1 MANGFETDYSFLNLP
16 EMGSA
21 VRGPI
26 ELPSFEPVNYLSN
39 IDFYA
44 PRALPETEL
53 VAPSPVPLSE
63 QENLDLLSQARP
75 FEDITTLGRFAGERM
90 AEVEKFFGDKVNNL
104 QGTISDLENQQGML
118 NQELQAA
125 VAEQDNIRQQSAE
138 QQLQALDQQRQEL
151 EAELQQAVAE
161 AEAQGVDAL
170 NAAKADATSK
180 IESLNQQIAQVE
192 NERQAA
198 IAEQDVIRQQESEK
212 RLAELEQQRSQLTS
226 QFQEQTAQLEQ
237 KFASRE
243 AELTGQIG
251 NLQNDI
257 NALTG
262 ARDQAIAERDQAI
275 AEQDTIRAQAADDQ
289 AQALDAQRSELLSE
303 RESLLSG
310 KDTTIA
316 DLQAQLAALQQTP
329 AEGPSVISE
338 QPETPFDQY
347 LRDQE
352 QREMYID
359 LPYGLGTAAVPL
371 PSTEQLAGI
380 APQIPNQDAIQKSIE
395 ELYGRVTAGGGKP
408 EDFKI
413 YQPPAGM
420 STPSAPAEETF
431 TASPAVVV
439 FGPDGKMYGS
449 PAAARAAGVTNYTMT
464 PPSSK
469 PFPSLE
475 GGEKPPLA
483 PPSTPRPSP
492 LVSQPPRPLPS
503 KPVGGVELPRSQQ
516 GVGNILL
523 PPIKPTNP
531 SPAFPSRT
539 PLASMRPPMRFAGG
553 GSLDQA
559 LYDLRSRLSK

>member
-1 MANGFETDYSFLNLP
+1 MANGFVTDYSFLNLP
-16 EMGSA
+16 EKGSA
-21 VRGPI
+21 ARGPI
-26 ELPSFEPVNYLSN
+26 ELPSFEPVDYLSN

-44 PRALPETEL
+44 PRTLPETEL

-75 FEDITTLGRFAGERM
+75 FEDIAALGAAAGQRM

-180 IESLNQQIAQVE
+180 IEALNQQIAQVE

-198 IAEQDVIRQQESEK
+198 IAEQDVIRQQESER

-275 AEQDTIRAQAADDQ
+275 AEQDTIRAQAADSQ
-289 AQALDAQRSELLSE
+289 AQALDAQRSQLLSE
-303 RESLLSG
+303 RENLLSG

-316 DLQAQLAALQQTP
+316 DLQAQIAALQQTP
-329 AEGPSVISE
+329 VEGPSVISE

-352 QREMYID
+352 RID
-359 LPYGLGTAAVPL
+359 AAVGMMP
-371 PSTEQLAGI
+371 GG
-380 APQIPNQDAIQKSIE
+380 DAIQKGIE

-413 YQPPAGM
+413 YQPPV
-420 STPSAPAEETF
+420 E
-431 TASPAVVV
+431 
-439 FGPDGKMYGS
+439 
-449 PAAARAAGVTNYTMT
+449 MT
-464 PPSSK
+464 PP
-469 PFPSLE
+469 
-475 GGEKPPLA
+475 A
-483 PPSTPRPSP
+483 PPSDGKLYAGGSPGLYEPGGKFNPGQELPSLIVSQPPKPLPRPVSQPGIPVAPMAPSLSNLGSTSIANDGTLGDAPLGLEDLLFQPPARPIDFMPDPRLRLRDVPPKPILRPVSP
-492 LVSQPPRPLPS
+492 IVSQPPRTIPTTAPRIPIPTRPSLP
-503 KPVGGVELPRSQQ
+503 
-516 GVGNILL
+516 I
-523 PPIKPTNP
+523 
-531 SPAFPSRT
+531 
-539 PLASMRPPMRFAGG
+539 RPMGRFAGG
-553 GSLDQA
+553 GLVDMIQM
-559 LYDLRSRLSK
+559 RLNRMR

>member
-1 MANGFETDYSFLNLP
+1 MANGFVTDYSFLNLP
-16 EMGSA
+16 EKGSA

-26 ELPSFEPVNYLSN
+26 ELPSFEPVDYLSN

-44 PRALPETEL
+44 PRTLPETEL

-75 FEDITTLGRFAGERM
+75 FEDIAALGAAAGQRM

-180 IESLNQQIAQVE
+180 IEALNQQIAQVE
-192 NERQAA
+192 NERQTA
-198 IAEQDVIRQQESEK
+198 IAEQDVIRQQESER

-275 AEQDTIRAQAADDQ
+275 AEQDTIRAQAADSQ
-289 AQALDAQRSELLSE
+289 AQALDAQRSQLLSE

-316 DLQAQLAALQQTP
+316 DLQAQIAALQQTP
-329 AEGPSVISE
+329 VEGPSVISE

-352 QREMYID
+352 RID
-359 LPYGLGTAAVPL
+359 AAVGMMP
-371 PSTEQLAGI
+371 GG
-380 APQIPNQDAIQKSIE
+380 DAIQKGIE

-413 YQPPAGM
+413 YQPPV
-420 STPSAPAEETF
+420 E
-431 TASPAVVV
+431 
-439 FGPDGKMYGS
+439 
-449 PAAARAAGVTNYTMT
+449 MT
-464 PPSSK
+464 PP
-469 PFPSLE
+469 
-475 GGEKPPLA
+475 A
-483 PPSTPRPSP
+483 PPSDGKLYAGGSPGLYGPGGKFGPGQELPSPTEKGGISGLIERPKPIEPAPRPVSP
-492 LVSQPPRPLPS
+492 IVSQPPKISLPVRPISKPTIPAPRPIISRPAPRPVSPIVSQPPRTIPTTA
-503 KPVGGVELPRSQQ
+503 PRM
-516 GVGNILL
+516 
-523 PPIKPTNP
+523 PIPTKPTLP
-531 SPAFPSRT
+531 I
-539 PLASMRPPMRFAGG
+539 RPMGRFAGG
-553 GSLDQA
+553 GLVDMIQM
-559 LYDLRSRLSK
+559 RLNRMR

>member
-1 MANGFETDYSFLNLP
+1 MANGFVTDYSFLNLP
-16 EMGSA
+16 EKGSA

-26 ELPSFEPVNYLSN
+26 ELPSFEPVDYLSN

-44 PRALPETEL
+44 PRTLPETEL

-75 FEDITTLGRFAGERM
+75 FEDIAALGAAAGQRM

-138 QQLQALDQQRQEL
+138 EQLQALDQQRQKL

-180 IESLNQQIAQVE
+180 IEALNQQIAQVE
-192 NERQAA
+192 NERQTA
-198 IAEQDVIRQQESEK
+198 IAEQDVIRQQESER

-275 AEQDTIRAQAADDQ
+275 AEQDTIRAQAADSQ
-289 AQALDAQRSELLSE
+289 AQALDAQRSQLLSE

-316 DLQAQLAALQQTP
+316 DLEAQLAALQQTP
-329 AEGPSVISE
+329 VEGPSVISE

-352 QREMYID
+352 RID
-359 LPYGLGTAAVPL
+359 AAVGMMP
-371 PSTEQLAGI
+371 GG
-380 APQIPNQDAIQKSIE
+380 DAIQQGIE
-395 ELYGRVTAGGGKP
+395 DLYGRVTAGGGKP
-408 EDFKI
+408 EDFVI
-413 YQPPAGM
+413 YQPPVEMTPPAP
-420 STPSAPAEETF
+420 TPSAPP
-431 TASPAVVV
+431 S
-439 FGPDGKMYGS
+439 DGKLYAGGS
-449 PAAARAAGVTNYTMT
+449 PGLYEPGGKFNPGIGLSLPTEIPTEKGGISGLIQR
-464 PPSSK
+464 PK
-469 PFPSLE
+469 PIEP
-475 GGEKPPLA
+475 A
-483 PPSTPRPSP
+483 PRPIISRPAPRPVSP
-492 LVSQPPRPLPS
+492 IVSQPPKISIPVAPKPS
-503 KPVGGVELPRSQQ
+503 IPVAPSLPRPS
-516 GVGNILL
+516 IPIIPKL
-523 PPIKPTNP
+523 PTAPRMPVPTRPTLPI
-531 SPAFPSRT
+531 
-539 PLASMRPPMRFAGG
+539 RPMGRFAGG
-553 GSLDQA
+553 GLVDMIQM
-559 LYDLRSRLSK
+559 RLNRMR

>member
-1 MANGFETDYSFLNLP
+1 MANGFVTDYSFLNLP
-16 EMGSA
+16 EKGSA
-21 VRGPI
+21 ARGPI
-26 ELPSFEPVNYLSN
+26 ELPSFEPVDYLSN

-44 PRALPETEL
+44 PRTLPETEL

-75 FEDITTLGRFAGERM
+75 FEDIAALGAAAGQRM

-180 IESLNQQIAQVE
+180 IEALNQQIAQVE
-192 NERQAA
+192 NERQTA
-198 IAEQDVIRQQESEK
+198 IAEQDVIRQQESER

-275 AEQDTIRAQAADDQ
+275 AEQDTIRAQAADSQ
-289 AQALDAQRSELLSE
+289 AQALDAQRSQLLSE

-316 DLQAQLAALQQTP
+316 DLQAQIAALQQTP
-329 AEGPSVISE
+329 VEGPSVISE

-413 YQPPAGM
+413 YQPPV
-420 STPSAPAEETF
+420 E
-431 TASPAVVV
+431 
-439 FGPDGKMYGS
+439 
-449 PAAARAAGVTNYTMT
+449 MT
-464 PPSSK
+464 PP
-469 PFPSLE
+469 
-475 GGEKPPLA
+475 A
-483 PPSTPRPSP
+483 PPSDGKLYAGGSPGLYEPGGKFNPGIGLSLPTEKGGISGLIERPKPIEPAPRPVSP
-492 LVSQPPRPLPS
+492 IVSQPPKISLPVRPISKPTIPAPRPIISRPAPRPVSPIVSQPPRTIPTTA
-503 KPVGGVELPRSQQ
+503 PRM
-516 GVGNILL
+516 
-523 PPIKPTNP
+523 PIPTKPTLP
-531 SPAFPSRT
+531 I
-539 PLASMRPPMRFAGG
+539 RPMGRFAGG
-553 GSLDQA
+553 GLVDMIQM
-559 LYDLRSRLSK
+559 RLNRMR

>member
-1 MANGFETDYSFLNLP
+1 MANGFVTDYSFLNLP
-16 EMGSA
+16 EKGSA

-26 ELPSFEPVNYLSN
+26 ELPSFEPVDYLSN

-44 PRALPETEL
+44 PRTLPETEL

-75 FEDITTLGRFAGERM
+75 FEDIAALGAAAGQRM

-180 IESLNQQIAQVE
+180 IEALNQQIAQVE

-198 IAEQDVIRQQESEK
+198 IAEQDVIRQQESER

-275 AEQDTIRAQAADDQ
+275 AEQDTIRAQAADSQ
-289 AQALDAQRSELLSE
+289 AQALDAQRSQLLSE
-303 RESLLSG
+303 RENLLSG

-316 DLQAQLAALQQTP
+316 DLQAQIAALQQTP
-329 AEGPSVISE
+329 VEGPSVISE

-352 QREMYID
+352 RID
-359 LPYGLGTAAVPL
+359 AAVGMMP
-371 PSTEQLAGI
+371 GG
-380 APQIPNQDAIQKSIE
+380 DAIQKGIE

-413 YQPPAGM
+413 YQPPA
-420 STPSAPAEETF
+420 E
-431 TASPAVVV
+431 
-439 FGPDGKMYGS
+439 
-449 PAAARAAGVTNYTMT
+449 MT
-464 PPSSK
+464 PP
-469 PFPSLE
+469 
-475 GGEKPPLA
+475 A
-483 PPSTPRPSP
+483 PPSDGKLYAGGSPGLYEPGGEFNPGIGLSLPTEKGGISGLIERPKPIEPAPRPVSP
-492 LVSQPPRPLPS
+492 IVSQPPKISLPVRPISKPTIPAPRPIISRPAPRPVSPIVSQPPRKIPTTA
-503 KPVGGVELPRSQQ
+503 PRM
-516 GVGNILL
+516 
-523 PPIKPTNP
+523 PIPTKPTLP
-531 SPAFPSRT
+531 I
-539 PLASMRPPMRFAGG
+539 RPMGRFAGG
-553 GSLDQA
+553 GLVDMIQM
-559 LYDLRSRLSK
+559 RLNRMR

>member
-1 MANGFETDYSFLNLP
+1 MANGFVTDYSFLNLP

-44 PRALPETEL
+44 PRTLPETEL

-75 FEDITTLGRFAGERM
+75 FEDIASLGRFAGERM
-90 AEVEKFFGDKVNNL
+90 ANMEKFFGDKVNNL

-138 QQLQALDQQRQEL
+138 EQLQALDQQRQEL

-180 IESLNQQIAQVE
+180 IEALNQQIAQVE

-198 IAEQDVIRQQESEK
+198 IAEQDVIRQQESER
-212 RLAELEQQRSQLTS
+212 RLAELEQQRSQLTF

-275 AEQDTIRAQAADDQ
+275 AEQDTIRAQAADSQ
-289 AQALDAQRSELLSE
+289 AQALDAQRSQLLSE

-329 AEGPSVISE
+329 VEGPSVISE

-352 QREMYID
+352 EREIAID
-359 LPYGLGTAAVPL
+359 LGGGLGTVGVTL
-371 PSTEQLAGI
+371 PPIQEKLNEI
-380 APQIPNQDAIQKSIE
+380 IPKIPNQEAIQKSIE

-408 EDFKI
+408 EDFKFG
-413 YQPPAGM
+413 QPIVGM
-420 STPSAPAEETF
+420 PTPEPTPSAPP
-431 TASPAVVV
+431 S
-439 FGPDGKMYGS
+439 DGKLYAGGS
-449 PAAARAAGVTNYTMT
+449 PGLYGPGGKFGSGIDLPLPTETGGISGLIQR
-464 PPSSK
+464 PK
-469 PFPSLE
+469 PIEP
-475 GGEKPPLA
+475 A
-483 PPSTPRPSP
+483 PRPIISRPAPRPVSP
-492 LVSQPPRPLPS
+492 IVSQP
-503 KPVGGVELPRSQQ
+503 
-516 GVGNILL
+516 
-523 PPIKPTNP
+523 
-531 SPAFPSRT
+531 SRT
-539 PLASMRPPMRFAGG
+539 IPTTAPRMPVQTRPALPIQPFNRFAFAYGG
-553 GSLDQA
+553 PIDMIQMQLKG
-559 LYDLRSRLSK
+559 LR